1 MMKNREEEHAVE
13 DKNKRSSIFAIKDA
27 ENTILWFCFYV
38 IVLIVCVI
46 FHQRFLKNYKVVDSL
61 YFVVDNISKIIAA
74 ATLLIIFG
82 EGIDIMLRRFRE
94 YLRREEQIKAK
105 AKEEVY
111 REVAAW
117 DRRRKEGRSARY
129 RIQRTTANTAK
140 RAIKKIVYRTI
151 GV

>member
-117 DRRRKEGRSARY
+117 DRRRKEAEARG
-129 RIQRTTANTAK
+129 IEFKEPPPTQRKEQLK
-140 RAIKKIVYRTI
+140 R
-151 GV
+151 

>member
-1 MMKNREEEHAVE
+1 MMENREEEHAVE
-13 DKNKRSSIFAIKDA
+13 DKNKRSSIFTVKDA
-27 ENTILWFCFYV
+27 ETTILWFCFYV

-117 DRRRKEGRSARY
+117 DRRRKEAEARG
-129 RIQRTTANTAK
+129 IEFKEPPPTQRKEQLK
-140 RAIKKIVYRTI
+140 R
-151 GV
+151 

>member
-1 MMKNREEEHAVE
+1 MENQQEEHTVE
-13 DKNKRSSIFAIKDA
+13 DKNKRSSIFTVKDA

-46 FHQRFLKNYKVVDSL
+46 LHQCFIKSYKVVDSL

-74 ATLLIIFG
+74 STVLIIFG

-94 YLRREEQIKAK
+94 YLRREEEIKAK
-105 AKEEVY
+105 AKNEVY
-111 REVAAW
+111 KEITAW
-117 DRRRKEGRSARY
+117 DSPPKGSRSAWCG
-129 RIQRTTANTAK
+129 IQRTTPDAAK
-140 RAIKKIVYRTI
+140 RAIKKIVYRTK